1 MFLITFLASE
11 KLFLEI
17 REEPDIPFL
26 PVLLFPGTSDAVE
39 GSYLDR
45 LLADCF
51 LTGSLDHFA
60 ELTLAIGK
68 QRYFHSS
75 GA

>member
-1 MFLITFLASE
+1 MDLRKIIL
-11 KLFLEI
+11 
-17 REEPDIPFL
+17 REEPDQPFL
-26 PVLLFPGTSDAVE
+26 PVLLFPGTSEAVE

-51 LTGSLDHFA
+51 LTGSPDHFA
-60 ELTLAIGK
+60 ELTLAIGNH
-68 QRYFHSS
+68 RYLDSS